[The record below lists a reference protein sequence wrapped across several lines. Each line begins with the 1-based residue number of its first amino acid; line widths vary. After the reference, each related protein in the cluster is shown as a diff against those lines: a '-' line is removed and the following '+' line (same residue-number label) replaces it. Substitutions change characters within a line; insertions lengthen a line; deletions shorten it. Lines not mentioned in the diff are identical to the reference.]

1 MTEQSQ
7 TVTAPAVLRVFI
19 EKAYNL
25 SKSSDCFCKV
35 RLLQSEPT
43 TTGDQPSIV
52 IGEKQKT
59 KTVKKSGDPVWDE
72 ELQLIVPSSTVL
84 SSLRLE
90 IRLFEE
96 RVLRRSAL
104 IDTVSFSLDRLYY
117 GDSVKSK

>member
-1 MTEQSQ
+1 
-7 TVTAPAVLRVFI
+7 
-19 EKAYNL
+19 L

-43 TTGDQPSIV
+43 TTTTGDQPTIV

-59 KTVKKSGDPVWDE
+59 RTVKKSGDPVWDE